1 MVDVGLLTLDI
12 ASTVVTL
19 VLPGGAWALLF
30 VLAWEHPAFAESIGL
45 GRRVFW
51 LLLPGALLVSYAILP
66 FATISV
72 DWIAV
77 DLGGA
82 MFPLAVGGL
91 ALGRYAP
98 PLRRSGRALLIVLV
112 AEAAGLLAVVWPSLA
127 PAWDRVGAALGIGGG
142 GATELAVAVGA
153 AVTAAVVAG
162 VALRRP
168 EPWARPI
175 ALVVGLVSL
184 ALALT
189 FAGST
194 AIPGVGIEET
204 FPYFLLPPI
213 LVGLIAGALAE
224 RVFPRAEGF
233 ALPAAY
239 LAGTVGVL
247 LGADLLR
254 QPPLYGSGPPGL
266 YAIGG
271 AGILDLVYL
280 SGLLAF
286 AAATLVHLLARRGW
300 APVGGGRPAPAPNP
314 IARLRAAFRAGVAGD
329 LPTSIGASVGA
340 ARDAADRARALLGA
354 PPTTPERPWA
364 GLPVPGWVVSDHA
377 NLESVAR
384 SGTTDPREGYR
395 AWITA
400 RGLVFVGFELSI
412 RRFGSIGARLLA
424 FGVDLVVV
432 FAPAVVVFAA
442 IAQSTGGGLLGVLD
456 SATFNAAI
464 VGFVSVALLYFVL
477 SESLIGTTL
486 GKALFGLE
494 VRTRRLEIPDG
505 LSALVRNAPLAPV
518 LTVLGIGGALGV
530 AVAAKGVGVAG
541 LSLDGVAIPG
551 AFVTDVGIALFLGG
565 GLVMLG
571 LVGLLAMVL
580 TSERQRV
587 GDLWAGTWVIRAVRA
602 APRPPDAPPP
612 GAVRSG

>member
-1 MVDVGLLTLDI
+1 VVDLGLLSLDV

-19 VLPGGAWALLF
+19 VLPGGGWALLF
-30 VLAWEHPAFAESIGL
+30 LLAWEHPTFAESIGL
-45 GRRVFW
+45 GRRAFW

-66 FATISV
+66 IAPISV
-72 DWIAV
+72 DWIAI

-82 MFPLAVGGL
+82 LFPLAVGGL
-91 ALGRYAP
+91 AFGRYAS
-98 PLRRSGRALLIVLV
+98 PLRRSGGWL
-112 AEAAGLLAVVWPSLA
+112 LLALTVESAVLLLLVWPSLA
-127 PAWDRVGAALGIGGG
+127 PSWSRAGSALGIGG
-142 GATELAVAVGA
+142 A
-153 AVTAAVVAG
+153 AAADLG
-162 VALRRP
+162 VALGAALATVVVVVLARRRP
-168 EPWARPI
+168 EPWSRPV

-184 ALALT
+184 GLVLT

-213 LVGLIAGALAE
+213 LVGLVAGALAG
-224 RVFPRAEGF
+224 RVFPRSEGY

-271 AGILDLVYL
+271 AGVLDLVYL
-280 SGLLAF
+280 SGLLSL

-300 APVGGGRPAPAPNP
+300 SPVGSTTPSPTPNP
-314 IARLRAAFRAGVAGD
+314 IARLRTAFRAGVAGN
-329 LPTSIGASVGA
+329 LPASLGASVGA

-354 PPTTPERPWA
+354 APTTADRPWA

-395 AWITA
+395 AWLTA
-400 RGLVFVGFELSI
+400 RGLVFIGHDLTA
-412 RRFGSIGARLLA
+412 RRFGSVGGRLVA

-442 IAQSTGGGLLGVLD
+442 IAQITGGGLLGVLE
-456 SATFNAAI
+456 SLTFNAAI

-477 SESLIGTTL
+477 SESVLGTTL
-486 GKALFGLE
+486 GKALLGLE

-505 LSALVRNAPLAPV
+505 LTALVRNAPLAPV

-530 AVAAKGVGVAG
+530 AVAAKGIGPSGITLGGVAVPAA
-541 LSLDGVAIPG
+541 L
-551 AFVTDVGIALFLGG
+551 VTDAGIAVFLGG
-565 GLVMLG
+565 GLVLLG
-571 LVGLLAMVL
+571 LVGLLAMLL
-580 TSERQRV
+580 TSDRQRV
-587 GDLWAGTWVIRAVRA
+587 GDLWAGTWVIRAVSG
-602 APRPPDAPPP
+602 APRPAAAPPP
-612 GAVRSG
+612 APGRSG